1 VWARGLRRGELGPGA
16 GGQRVEN
23 VKKPCGWG
31 FLAVLARR
39 LPEGFKVAVS
49 VDKVAACRWEDI
61 GRRKL
66 LDMRIHNGR

>member
-1 VWARGLRRGELGPGA
+1 M
-16 GGQRVEN
+16 EN